1 MRTSPLAV
9 GIVMLALI
17 VDAGRADA
25 WTARVPGTASRADDV
40 RDIARDADGNVVVTD
55 GERVAKYGRGDGAL
69 LWRTRLVPQIDAVNS
84 IGPVTVDAAGDVI
97 VAGIVAEF
105 ATLPDVL
112 VVKLSGRDGSVLWR
126 HRFDGPGRSA
136 DYGIDVTT
144 DGAGDV
150 IVGGVSHLII
160 EDMLVLKVDG
170 ATGVE
175 EWHSV
180 VPGPGVGSD
189 QGLAVAVDALG
200 DVALAGD
207 STYGDT
213 GRFAVIKVR
222 GSDGRLLWR
231 GAAGGSDATG
241 QAFAVAFDPAGD
253 VVVAGGLVSGTT
265 GFDLAVVKFDG
276 ATGVER
282 WLRAVDGSAHE
293 SDFGADLVLD
303 AAGNA
308 VAVGRTVNDG
318 TGSDVLVVRVASDG
332 TELWRRD
339 IDGGANAFDGAQAVA
354 LVGSRVVVAAAI
366 DGPTYDR
373 TRFAALGL
381 DLESGED
388 AWRLTRDGDADGRD
402 AATLAIPGI
411 DGEVLVAGRIVS
423 RGSKEDGLL
432 LDLDAA
438 SGDARWERNLN
449 ATDPGDG
456 EAIGVAVDPTGDA
469 IVGGVTSDPATAA
482 DVTVV
487 KLAKASGAEVWRARI
502 DGALHTDDS
511 GGAVVADASG
521 DVFVAAATIDGP
533 GLPPPDPRL
542 PGTAPL
548 VNVSVVRL
556 DGDTGAELWRSEAP
570 GRGFPRADDIV
581 LASGDPVVGG
591 WFGGAQYES
600 IAAVARVDA
609 ASGSTRWIATLGIS
623 EIGPRNGSPVRVD
636 AGPAGQVAAAVRTRV
651 AKLDAADGTRL
662 WLRSPAAVV
671 IADLAVDAQGDVVV
685 VGDSSGNS
693 AVEKLRGT
701 DGSTRWSVSLGAGR
715 ALAVRIGVSGDLFV
729 AGALLQGGDERLA
742 VARIDGDSGAVR
754 WSRIVPGRAPA
765 RGLALALDAAG
776 DVLVGGAGSMARR
789 GEDLVALK
797 LRGKDG
803 RLRWRRFVD
812 GGGRGDDRAQAM
824 ALDAAGNA
832 VAAGV
837 LSAPDGVG
845 DFAAVR
851 FDGRTGRWR

>member
-1 MRTSPLAV
+1 MRTPPLAV
-9 GIVMLALI
+9 VLVALA
-17 VDAGRADA
+17 VVAGAGRADA
-25 WTARVPGTASRADDV
+25 WIARVPGVASLVDDV
-40 RDIARDADGNVVVTD
+40 RDLARDGDGNVVVSD
-55 GERVAKYGRGDGAL
+55 GERVAKYGRSDGTR

-97 VAGIVAEF
+97 VAGIVAQLG
-105 ATLPDVL
+105 TTPDVL

-126 HRFDGPGRSA
+126 HRFDGPGHSS
-136 DYGIDVTT
+136 DYAIDITT
-144 DGAGDV
+144 DAAGDV
-150 IVGGVSHLII
+150 IVGGVSYLIA

-189 QGLAVAVDALG
+189 QGLAVAVDAHG

-207 STYGDT
+207 MTFGTTD
-213 GRFAVIKVR
+213 RFAAIKVR
-222 GSDGRLLWR
+222 GTDGKLLWR
-231 GAAGGSDATG
+231 AAAGGADATG

-282 WLRAVDGSAHE
+282 WLHAVDGSAHE
-293 SDFGADLVLD
+293 SDFGADLALD
-303 AAGNA
+303 ADGNA

-332 TELWRRD
+332 SELWRRD
-339 IDGGANAFDGAQAVA
+339 IDGGASAFDGAEAVA
-354 LVGSRVVVAAAI
+354 IVGARVVVAAAI
-366 DGPTYDR
+366 DGPSYDR

-381 DLESGED
+381 EVATGDEV
-388 AWRLTRDGDADGRD
+388 WRLTRDGDADGRD
-402 AATLAIPGI
+402 RATFAIPGL

-423 RGSKEDGLL
+423 RGSKDDGLL

-438 SGDARWERNLN
+438 TGDVRREQNLN

-456 EAIGVAVDPTGDA
+456 EATGAAVDPNGDV
-469 IVGGVTSDPATAA
+469 IVGGVTADPATAA

-487 KLAKASGAEVWRARI
+487 KLAKASGAELWRARI
-502 DGALHTDDS
+502 DGGLHTDDS

-556 DGDTGAELWRSEAP
+556 DGVSGAELWRSEAP
-570 GRGFPRADDIV
+570 GRGFPRADDIA
-581 LASGDPVVGG
+581 LAAGDPVVAG

-600 IAAVARVDA
+600 VPAVARVDA
-609 ASGSTRWIATLGIS
+609 TTGSTLWSATLGFS
-623 EIGPRNGSPVRVD
+623 EIGPREGAPVRVD
-636 AGPAGQVAAAVRTRV
+636 ADPMGDVAASARTRV
-651 AKLDAADGTRL
+651 AKFDGADGTRL
-662 WLRSPAAVV
+662 WLRGDVSVST
-671 IADLAVDAQGDVVV
+671 ADVALDARGDVVV
-685 VGDSSGNS
+685 VGESFGSGG
-693 AVEKLRGT
+693 VEKLRGT
-701 DGSTRWSVSLGAGR
+701 DGSTRWALTLGAGR
-715 ALAVRIGVSGDLFV
+715 ALAVRLDASGDVFV
-729 AGALLQGGDERLA
+729 AGALQQRGEERLA
-742 VARIDGDSGAVR
+742 VWRIDGNAGAVR
-754 WSRIVPGRAPA
+754 WTRIAPGRAPA
-765 RGLALALDAAG
+765 RGLALALDDAG
-776 DVLVGGAGSMARR
+776 DVLVGGAAALSSR
-789 GEDLVALK
+789 GEDLSVLK
-797 LRGKDG
+797 LRGSDG
-803 RLRWRRFVD
+803 RIRWRRFVD
-812 GGGRGDDRAQAM
+812 GGGRADDRAQAM
-824 ALDAAGNA
+824 ALDPAGSV

-837 LSAPDGVG
+837 LSAADGVG
-845 DFAAVR
+845 DLGAVR